1 MTAGLSTRPGPRPG
15 ADEPARRWRRPG
27 IRFQLLILLLPGLA
41 ALLLFDSWT
50 DYRAMAR
57 TVEVAY
63 DETLLEVI
71 TALDE
76 GVATD
81 SDGALTL
88 REPFSIQGMFES
100 LNANHKHLQVLATPE
115 GSDLPDAPPVETL
128 LGVDDLPAPPVSD
141 KAVVFYNAEYRGYPV
156 RVAALQRQ
164 AYDGLGRAWQLSI
177 RAAESTGRRNAAREA
192 LLKREIWQGVRML
205 GVTVVLVWLGTALA
219 LNPLRRLRATLRAR
233 SADDLRPLETRAV
246 PNEVAP
252 LVDAVNH
259 HIADHRAVLGK
270 QAGFLADASHQLRT
284 PLAIMT
290 TQAGFALRQDDPAVL
305 RESLA
310 AIAAQLERSRRLSD
324 QLLAMAHANT
334 SRSTDQPSG
343 PADLRLVAREVLLQY
358 LPLAREKNL
367 DLGWDE
373 AIAERQVPVAADAA
387 ELHEAFANLLHNAI
401 RHTPRAGRIT
411 VAVRTE
417 DGPRP
422 RAVAE
427 VTDSGPGLPV
437 GEHEAVFQRFRQGPR
452 AEGAPQGGAGLGLA
466 IARAYA
472 RRNGGDI
479 ELAETADGSAGLTAR
494 LVVPLGKPGVGHPQ

>member
-1 MTAGLSTRPGPRPG
+1 MAANTAPDPDKTR
-15 ADEPARRWRRPG
+15 ARRWQRPG
-27 IRFQLLILLLPGLA
+27 IRFQLLVLLLPGLA
-41 ALLLFDSWT
+41 ALLVFDSWT

-81 SDGALTL
+81 SEGALTL
-88 REPFSIQGMFES
+88 REPFPIQGMFES
-100 LNANHKHLQVLATPE
+100 LNARHKHLQVLATPE
-115 GSDLPDAPPVETL
+115 GPDLPGAPPVETL
-128 LGVDDLPAPPVSD
+128 LGVDDLPAPPPSD
-141 KAVVFYNAEYRGYPV
+141 KAIVFYNAEYRGYPV

-164 AYDGLGRAWQLSI
+164 AYDGRGRAWQLSI

-192 LLKREIWQGVRML
+192 LLKREVWQGVRML
-205 GVTVVLVWLGTALA
+205 AVTVLLVWLGVAWA

-233 SADDLRPLETRAV
+233 PADDLRPLETRAV
-246 PNEVAP
+246 PSEVAP

-259 HIADHRAVLGK
+259 HIADHRAVLDR

-284 PLAIMT
+284 PLAIMM
-290 TQAGFALRQDDPAVL
+290 TQAGYALRQDDPATL

-324 QLLAMAHANT
+324 QLLAMANANAG
-334 SRSTDQPSG
+334 RSTQLPTG
-343 PADLRLVAREVLLQY
+343 PADLQQVARDVLLQY
-358 LPLAREKNL
+358 LPLAREKNI

-373 AIAERQVPVAADAA
+373 TVAEQPMPVSADAG

-401 RHTPRAGRIT
+401 RHTPRDGRVT
-411 VAVRTE
+411 VAVRIE
-417 DGPRP
+417 NGPP
-422 RAVAE
+422 RQAVAE
-427 VTDSGPGLPV
+427 VTDSGPGLP
-437 GEHEAVFQRFRQGPR
+437 GDEREAVFQRFRQGSR
-452 AEGAPQGGAGLGLA
+452 SEGAPQGGAGLGLA

-479 ELAETADGSAGLTAR
+479 VLADPVDGSGGLTAK
-494 LVVPLGKPGVGHPQ
+494 LVVSLGKTSLNHPQ